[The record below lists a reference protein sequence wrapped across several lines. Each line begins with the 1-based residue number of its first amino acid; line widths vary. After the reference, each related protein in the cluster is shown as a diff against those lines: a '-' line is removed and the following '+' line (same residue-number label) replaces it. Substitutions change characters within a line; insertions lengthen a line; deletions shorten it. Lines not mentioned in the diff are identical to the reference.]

1 MTEVSTSYLADRE
14 RAELETVLTDLARK
28 HRLATLLRYL
38 AEKTFEGKSNEIN
51 EYNIA
56 TEVFGRSKTQ
66 FDSTEDAIARVEAH
80 RLRKWLQEYYR
91 GEGKEHSVVISLPT
105 GSYIPAFTERRFA
118 APLVSDPAP
127 LIATPQ
133 VVEPPSRLVDDALAT
148 VDAIEGNGADNHS
161 DQESDGIELPAN
173 ENGGAEEIV
182 SDATEFQARS
192 PERRNSVKRR
202 HLFSALV
209 VLVVLGLA
217 GLWLIQHRQ
226 SSASGQN
233 AQHPEAKHT
242 PISANAAVVP
252 LRIIAG
258 YSGPPIVDSTGMRWE
273 PDQYVHQGGTVQR
286 AEGSIERTSDPMLF
300 NHWRNGYFFYDIPL
314 APGVYEL
321 HLYFTATERDL
332 STFRVVANGNAILD
346 GFDIAGDAG
355 GPNLAD
361 ERIFRDISPDKD
373 GHLHLEFQEQQGRPF
388 LNAIALLPGIPHE
401 QAPIRIVTQPTPV
414 TDHNGI
420 VWHPDT
426 YFVNGHA
433 PESRF
438 HVEGTADPDLYAGE
452 RFGNF
457 SYAIP
462 VDTRDRYTV
471 VLHFAELYFGTE
483 GSGGGAPGERVFR
496 VFCNGSTL
504 LDNFDLY
511 KEAGSLHA
519 VTKTFYHL
527 RPSPQGKL
535 NLTFESIVNNAT
547 VSAIEVIDESE

>member
-28 HRLATLLRYL
+28 HRLASLLSYL
-38 AEKTFEGKSNEIN
+38 AEKTIAGKSNEIN

-91 GEGKEHSVVISLPT
+91 AEGKEHSIVISLPN
-105 GSYIPAFTERRFA
+105 GSYVPTFTQQRSA
-118 APLVSDPAP
+118 APLVSDSAP
-127 LIATPQ
+127 LIPIPQ
-133 VVEPPSRLVDDALAT
+133 EVEPPSTLADDALAT
-148 VDAIEGNGADNHS
+148 VKAIEGNGVGNHI
-161 DQESDGIELPAN
+161 DRESNGIQLPAN
-173 ENGGAEEIV
+173 QNAGAKEIV
-182 SDATEFQARS
+182 SESTEFQPHS
-192 PERRNSVKRR
+192 SERRNLIKW
-202 HLFSALV
+202 HPLFSALA
-209 VLVVLGLA
+209 VLVIL

-226 SSASGQN
+226 SSASGQI
-233 AQHPEAKHT
+233 AQPQEAKQT
-242 PISANAAVVP
+242 PTMPNAAVVP

-258 YSGPPIVDSTGMRWE
+258 YSGPPIVDSTGMHWG
-273 PDQYVHQGGTVQR
+273 PDQYVNQGGTIQR
-286 AEGSIERTSDPMLF
+286 TQGSTERTSDPMLF
-300 NHWRNGYFFYDIPL
+300 NHWRTGYFSYEIPL

-332 STFRVVANGNAILD
+332 SAFRVVANGNAILD

-355 GPNLAD
+355 GTNLAD

-373 GHLHLEFQEQQGRPF
+373 GFLHLEFQEQQGRPF
-388 LNAIALLPGIPHE
+388 LSAIALLPGIPHK
-401 QAPIRIVTQPTPV
+401 QAPIYIVTQPTPV
-414 TDHNGI
+414 TDHNGAI
-420 VWHPDT
+420 WHPDT

-433 PESRF
+433 RESRF
-438 HVEGTADPDLYAGE
+438 RVEGTPDPDLYGWE

-457 SYAIP
+457 SYVIP

-471 VLHFAELYFGTE
+471 VLHFAELYFGTD
-483 GSGGGAPGERVFR
+483 GSSGGASGDRVFR

-511 KEAGSLHA
+511 KEAGSLHG
-519 VTKTFYHL
+519 VTKTFSHL
-527 RPSPQGKL
+527 HPSPQGKL

>member
-1 MTEVSTSYLADRE
+1 MTEISASHSVDLE
-14 RAELETVLTDLARK
+14 RAELETVLAVLARK
-28 HRLATLLRYL
+28 PRLATLLRYL
-38 AEKTFEGKSNEIN
+38 AEKAFQGKSDEIN

-56 TEVFGRSKTQ
+56 IEVFGRSKTS
-66 FDSTEDAIARVEAH
+66 FETSKDAIARVEAH
-80 RLRKWLQEYYR
+80 RLRKRLKEYYQA
-91 GEGKEHSVVISLPT
+91 EGKEHAVEISLPT
-105 GSYIPAFTERRFA
+105 GTYVPTFTLRHSA
-118 APLVSDPAP
+118 APDVPAP
-127 LIATPQ
+127 ESLPGAQ
-133 VVEPPSRLVDDALAT
+133 RFVEPPYTLDDESLKPVDLNNT
-148 VDAIEGNGADNHS
+148 KEG
-161 DQESDGIELPAN
+161 DQEDLEPTPN
-173 ENGGAEEIV
+173 ENGVSEKIFPEETG
-182 SDATEFQARS
+182 SQAPA
-192 PERRNSVKRR
+192 PESRKSVR
-202 HLFSALV
+202 LALVFSAMT
-209 VLVVLGLA
+209 VLGIL
-217 GLWLIQHRQ
+217 GLSGLRFIQH
-226 SSASGQN
+226 SKDSASHPIV
-233 AQHPEAKHT
+233 QHPETKQT
-242 PISANAAVVP
+242 PTPANAAAVP

-273 PDQYVHQGGTVQR
+273 PDQYVHQGGTIQR
-286 AEGSIERTSDPMLF
+286 TQGSTERTSDPMLF
-300 NHWRNGYFFYDIPL
+300 NHWRTGYFSYEIPL

-332 STFRVVANGNAILD
+332 SAFRVVANGNTILD

-373 GHLHLEFQEQQGRPF
+373 GFLHLEFQEQQGRPF
-388 LNAIALLPGIPHE
+388 LSAIALLPGILHK
-401 QAPIRIVTQPTPV
+401 QAPIYIVTQPTSV
-414 TDHNGI
+414 TDHNGVI
-420 VWHPDT
+420 WHPDT

-433 PESRF
+433 RESRF
-438 HVEGTADPDLYAGE
+438 RVERTPDPDLYGWE

-457 SYAIP
+457 SYVIP

-471 VLHFAELYFGTE
+471 VLHFAELYFGTD
-483 GSGGGAPGERVFR
+483 GSGGGAPGDRVFR

-519 VTKTFYHL
+519 VTKSFSHL